1 MDKERKQQ
9 LLSLLRAPI
18 FNIATSDDVILLRY
32 DQALTH
38 STYAKEQRDRNIP
51 CEDNERMEFFGD
63 CILDFLIS
71 RELYESFPKRS
82 EELRRRFPNKTDEA
96 LLTDMLHEITN
107 DSQLSEIV
115 ISLGSFEKVIRCGSG
130 QAPNEGMRAGAF
142 EAFIAAIFVERG
154 IEKTRAIVTRLF
166 KERITHAEP
175 IISWKNKLQECVQ
188 KLEKTTNVKDII
200 DYRTR
205 REEGTPDHAA
215 KHISD
220 VYIKLSGKDWEIW
233 GCGCG
238 IKGKDAEK
246 VAAEN
251 AVRDHCSKQQ

>member
-1 MDKERKQQ
+1 MDEERKKQ
-9 LLSLLRAPI
+9 LLSLLRDPI
-18 FNIATSDDVILLRY
+18 FGISTLDEVALFRY

-38 STYAKEQRDRNIP
+38 SSFANKQPDRNNF

-63 CILDFLIS
+63 CILDFLIGS
-71 RELYESFPKRS
+71 ELYELFPKRI
-82 EELRRRFPNKTDEA
+82 EGLRKLYPNKKDEA

-107 DSQLSEIV
+107 DSELSEIV
-115 ISLGSFEKVIRCGSG
+115 ISLSSLEGLIRCGSG
-130 QAPNEGMRAGAF
+130 QTSNDSIRAGAF
-142 EAFIAAIFVERG
+142 EAFIAAILVDQG
-154 IEKTRAIVTRLF
+154 IEKTKTIVSQLF

-175 IISWKNKLQECVQ
+175 IISWKNKLQECIQ
-188 KLEKTTNVKDII
+188 KREKTTNVKDII

-215 KHISD
+215 RHISD
-220 VYIKLSGKDWEIW
+220 VYIKLFGKDWEIW
-233 GCGCG
+233 GSGSG

-251 AVRDHCSKQQ
+251 AFQNNCVNQL